1 MIYFCAMKQRR
12 TLVLASALN
21 GIDYLEASADGK
33 HLTLVLL
40 KAPTTAM
47 PAPAATQV
55 FISGGETITGIT
67 VTGIAP
73 VSGQPLALT
82 ITLDET
88 GDYAPY
94 TLSLQASATTTAPPP
109 QFDPALSSVVFRF
122 HAGFDASVDC
132 QNVVCCPPTLAAE
145 PDINYLAKDFP
156 AFQQVMLDR
165 LAVLVPSWNEP
176 HAADIGNTLVEILA
190 YAADHLSYRQDA
202 VATEAYL
209 GTARSRISLRR
220 HARLVD
226 YTVNEGSNA
235 CTFVHFDL
243 RDTRTAALPQGTPIQ
258 VPQGTTIL
266 PRVIGVLAQ
275 IDPSSSQFATLALA
289 SPAVFATMAAATL
302 VPEQNV
308 MPFYTWSDEACC
320 LPAGATSATLAG
332 SFTSLAANTVLLFE
346 EVLGPDT
353 GVPGDADPSH
363 RWAVRLVSASVGT
376 DPLNNQPIPITNIA
390 WDPADALPFTLCIT
404 SSAEAA
410 AGMAISVAR
419 GNMVPADHGQT
430 QGPEILGP
438 VPAPPP
444 TPIAIGGA
452 GCGGA
457 TAAPVAPPPFFFPSL
472 AASPLTF
479 ARSYNPSQPASS
491 LAASPVAATITLTD
505 NLNATW
511 SLESD
516 LLTSGESDM
525 DFVAEI
531 ENDGTAW
538 LRFGDGTYGQAPAQG
553 QTFAARYRSGNGS
566 AGNVGADTLGI
577 VGLAPS
583 SLPPPITGVRNPI
596 AATGGV
602 DGDNMATIRTLAPF
616 AFRTQLRAVTEADYA
631 AVALRDTRI
640 ADARGTLRWTGSWR
654 TAFVTID
661 PASNAPANLATA
673 TQATLE
679 TMRMAGTDVVVEG
692 ASLVGLYISLLV
704 TVAPSYQRTA
714 VRQALSAVFSTGL
727 QPNGQPGLL
736 DPAQFTFGASVYLSP
751 FIAAAQDIDGVA
763 AVQCQAFQRV
773 DSPQTDYAAQGAI
786 PLARLEIARVDND
799 PNRPDLGSLTIDMEG
814 GW

>member
-258 VPQGTTIL
+258 VPQGTPIL

-332 SFTSLAANTVLLFE
+332 SFASLAANTVLLFE
-346 EVLGPDT
+346 EVVGPDT

-376 DPLNNQPIPITNIA
+376 DPLNTTSRSRSPISPGTRRMRC
-390 WDPADALPFTLCIT
+390 PSRSALHPRPRPT
-404 SSAEAA
+404 

-566 AGNVGADTLGI
+566 AGNVGADTL
-577 VGLAPS
+577 
-583 SLPPPITGVRNPI
+583 
-596 AATGGV
+596 
-602 DGDNMATIRTLAPF
+602 
-616 AFRTQLRAVTEADYA
+616 
-631 AVALRDTRI
+631 
-640 ADARGTLRWTGSWR
+640 
-654 TAFVTID
+654 
-661 PASNAPANLATA
+661 
-673 TQATLE
+673 
-679 TMRMAGTDVVVEG
+679 
-692 ASLVGLYISLLV
+692 
-704 TVAPSYQRTA
+704 
-714 VRQALSAVFSTGL
+714 
-727 QPNGQPGLL
+727 
-736 DPAQFTFGASVYLSP
+736 
-751 FIAAAQDIDGVA
+751 
-763 AVQCQAFQRV
+763 
-773 DSPQTDYAAQGAI
+773 
-786 PLARLEIARVDND
+786 
-799 PNRPDLGSLTIDMEG
+799 LGSSG
-814 GW
+814 RRHPRCRR